1 MRRTFAAVLALFL
14 GFGAA
19 AWAAGTPDPPAAQ
32 AAASGKP
39 LVVDF
44 GKGQCFQCVKQKE
57 FIEELKGEIGD
68 KVGFRFVHV
77 IKEAETAGAYKVV
90 MIPTIVFL
98 DPTGR
103 EVDRYVGLLP
113 AAAMRAKI
121 AKLGWIDR

>member
-1 MRRTFAAVLALFL
+1 MVRGIGMVLVFLL
-14 GFGAA
+14 GFCAA
-19 AWAAGTPDPPAAQ
+19 AAAAAPDPLAAE

-39 LVVDF
+39 MVVDF
-44 GKGQCFQCVKQKE
+44 GKGQCYQCVKQKA

-98 DPTGR
+98 DAGGR
-103 EVDRYVGLLP
+103 EVERYVGLLP

-121 AKLGWIDR
+121 EKLGWIAR